1 MEDGTVSTVN
11 VGYTIYVLVLNNM
24 SKIDG
29 DLILQDYEL
38 NYVYPD
44 AVSKSTGIQNYCSLG
59 KNLWTIDDSV
69 YTNVKCSLCDTL
81 DGKDYTVTY
90 AFNLV
95 RSLFGD
101 VRTVSTIS
109 TQSIREDYAK
119 EVLGLDYSNKPI
131 SEIKQ
136 ASAFRDSFAD
146 VGTIDDSLK
155 FVAVYKK
162 TGTMTKYTT
171 ASAVHTCTKAAVLD
185 AEGNVVEEE
194 KHGLADYH
202 NLVSTENALKAFK
215 IGGGLS
221 PQFELDITSL
231 AYKYSTKD
239 ISFGENDTDGVITMR
254 TATDGTSKGYAFS
267 VVRESAKRLGYY
279 GEVPMRA
286 YEYSGDIINGVSDVT
301 ERTVK
306 TMSEEKRVSKSS
318 SLYIYRVNEVK
329 NNKPMSGTTASDTMM
344 ASSWNGTASNKKVT
358 IPAGSDLTVKSDSN
372 YTINLYGYSLD
383 LINKEKDGDG
393 LKLSEDIVI
402 PYSAIVADSS
412 DVYSDWGNISAD
424 MLFEEYRA
432 WAAEMLN
439 VRNYQVDLNLT
450 IKKSGSGATKEYN
463 NFTAAIGSFS
473 SHSDSEEYVYPLVIR
488 HGEVDRLEQGYKAL
502 VAQIAKD
509 YDTTE
514 TEAENI
520 FITSGLYMAVLNAI
534 ESDRT
539 EINQSQ
545 SGTKNL
551 GNDLSWYDEEVKI
564 IVIRRYSTTPVT
576 IRGIVAQDKLDFGTS
591 QDADAFD
598 GRGYGLNTKAG
609 SATWTATVFFR
620 KEVGGLNNLVVYN
633 PSKKNEGNA
642 LNSGDIIINKAYIS
656 GADFVVPNST
666 TSDFG
671 L

>member
-1 MEDGTVSTVN
+1 
-11 VGYTIYVLVLNNM
+11 
-24 SKIDG
+24 
-29 DLILQDYEL
+29 
-38 NYVYPD
+38 
-44 AVSKSTGIQNYCSLG
+44 
-59 KNLWTIDDSV
+59 
-69 YTNVKCSLCDTL
+69 
-81 DGKDYTVTY
+81 
-90 AFNLV
+90 
-95 RSLFGD
+95 
-101 VRTVSTIS
+101 
-109 TQSIREDYAK
+109 
-119 EVLGLDYSNKPI
+119 
-131 SEIKQ
+131 
-136 ASAFRDSFAD
+136 
-146 VGTIDDSLK
+146 
-155 FVAVYKK
+155 
-162 TGTMTKYTT
+162 
-171 ASAVHTCTKAAVLD
+171 
-185 AEGNVVEEE
+185 
-194 KHGLADYH
+194 
-202 NLVSTENALKAFK
+202 
-215 IGGGLS
+215 
-221 PQFELDITSL
+221 
-231 AYKYSTKD
+231 
-239 ISFGENDTDGVITMR
+239 MR

-286 YEYSGDIINGVSDVT
+286 YEYSGDIIDGT

>member
-1 MEDGTVSTVN
+1 
-11 VGYTIYVLVLNNM
+11 M

-101 VRTVSTIS
+101 MRTVSTIS

-231 AYKYSTKD
+231 TYKYSTKD
-239 ISFGENDTDGVITMR
+239 ISFGENDTDGVIAMR

-344 ASSWNGTASNKKVT
+344 AYSWNGTASNKKVT

-450 IKKSGSGATKEYN
+450 IKKSGSGATKEFN

-534 ESDRT
+534 ESDRA

-551 GNDLSWYDEEVKI
+551 GNDLSW
-564 IVIRRYSTTPVT
+564 YSTTPVT